1 MTSESTIG
9 QGAALAVLSGLLVAA
24 MPLAG
29 RLSSW
34 VVACFAGMWLLRAWL
49 NWSEAPLPPRRLL
62 LLALVIPL
70 ALLLKTPQSVLGREG
85 GVSVLVVLSAF
96 KLLETESLRD
106 WRILLALAFFVAVT
120 PLLFDQSPLAALWLL
135 LTLALLT
142 LALARLAGQPWRGSL
157 RQTALAFALGLPLA
171 LVLFVAM
178 PRLPGP
184 LWNLPQQDDSASSGL
199 SPVMSPGS
207 ISRLILNADPAFSAV
222 FIDRPPRASALY
234 WRMLVLDSFDGQS
247 WRNGGRIEAD
257 FNTEVSGG
265 TPVRYVLTAKP
276 QQGRLP
282 ALDLPQAMPEGVEA
296 QAGLLFGVSGPQ
308 QNVRRL
314 EALSATGARLGEVM
328 GSSRRAWYLQLPAGN
343 PQARELA
350 EQWRRGTRNEQG
362 WIKLALAYY
371 RQHQFRYTLTP
382 PPLQGDIID
391 QFLFTTQQGFCE
403 HYAASLAFLA
413 RAAGI
418 PSRVV
423 VGYQGGDYNPIGN
436 FWQIRSSDA
445 HAWVELWLA
454 DEKIWLRVDP
464 TAAAIPGRVDGGVES
479 ALPDARP
486 RFPWGGGVLPPWMF
500 SLQER
505 WRAAQFM
512 WQQWVIGYDAERQRN
527 LFSWLGLGSQ
537 VTVAAVLRA
546 LLAGGVLAAL
556 PLLIWL
562 WRLRR
567 AHEPLR
573 DGWLLLR
580 LRLQR
585 AGVPVAASDGPLDLL
600 AKAKGLPPE
609 QRQVLKS
616 LVKQYIDL
624 RYRGREGDGKTAG
637 QWFTAVRRFRLK
649 SKNRA

>member
-1 MTSESTIG
+1 MSGDSL
-9 QGAALAVLSGLLVAA
+9 ADRRAVMAVLFGLLIAA
-24 MPLAG
+24 APLIS
-29 RLSSW
+29 RLSPW
-34 VVACFAGMWLLRAWL
+34 VVGCFIGMWLFRGWL
-49 NWSEAPLPPRRLL
+49 HWRDAPLPHRRVL
-62 LLALVIPL
+62 LLALAIPL
-70 ALLLKTPQSVLGREG
+70 ALMLKTPQSVLGREG
-85 GVSVLVVLSAF
+85 GVSVLMVLSAF

-142 LALARLAGQPWRGSL
+142 MALAQLAGQPWRASL
-157 RQTALAFALGLPLA
+157 RQTGLSFALGLPLA

-184 LWNLPQQDDSASSGL
+184 LWNLPQHDDSASSGL

-207 ISRLILNADPAFSAV
+207 ISRLILSGEPAFSAV
-222 FIDRPPRASALY
+222 FIVRPPRTSALY

-257 FNTEVSGG
+257 FNTVVVGG
-265 TPVRYVLTAKP
+265 TPVHYVLTAKP
-276 QQGRLP
+276 QMGRLP
-282 ALDLPQAMPEGVEA
+282 ALDLPQTVPEGIEA

-314 EALSATGARLGEVM
+314 DAVSVTGSRLSEPMGAA
-328 GSSRRAWYLQLPAGN
+328 RRSWYLQLPPGN

-350 EQWRRGTRNEQG
+350 EQWRRSAHSEQD

-371 RQHQFRYTLTP
+371 RQNQFRYTLTP
-382 PPLQGDIID
+382 PPLQGDIVD
-391 QFLFTTQQGFCE
+391 QFLFSTRQGFCE

-445 HAWVELWLA
+445 HAWVELWFA
-454 DEKIWLRVDP
+454 DEQAWQRIDP

-479 ALPDARP
+479 ALPGTRAHL
-486 RFPWGGGVLPPWMF
+486 PWGGGEMPAWMV

-505 WRAAQFM
+505 WRAAQFQ

-527 LFSWLGLGSQ
+527 LFSWLGLGER
-537 VTVAAVLRA
+537 VTAAAVLRA
-546 LLAGGVLAAL
+546 LLAGSLLAGL
-556 PLLIWL
+556 PLLFWL
-562 WRLRR
+562 WRQRR
-567 AHEPLR
+567 VHDPLQ
-573 DGWLLLR
+573 DGWLHLR
-580 LRLQR
+580 QRLQR
-585 AGVPVAASDGPLDLL
+585 AGVPLAASDGPLDLL
-600 AKAKGLPPE
+600 GKARNLAPE
-609 QRQVLKS
+609 QRQTLKG

-624 RYRGREGDGKTAG
+624 RYREKGGGG
-637 QWFTAVRRFRLK
+637 QAANEWRRRVKKFRP
-649 SKNRA
+649 

>member
-1 MTSESTIG
+1 MNGESL
-9 QGAALAVLSGLLVAA
+9 ADRHAVMAVLCGLLISAA
-24 MPLAG
+24 PLIS
-29 RLSSW
+29 RLSPW
-34 VVACFAGMWLLRAWL
+34 VVGCFVGMWLLRVWL
-49 NWSEAPLPPRRLL
+49 HWRDAPLPRRSLL
-62 LLALVIPL
+62 LLALAIPL
-70 ALLLKTPQSVLGREG
+70 ALMLKTPQSVLGREG
-85 GVSVLVVLSAF
+85 GVSVLMVLSAF

-142 LALARLAGQPWRGSL
+142 MALAQLAGQSWRSSV
-157 RQTALAFALGLPLA
+157 RQTGLSFALGLPLA
-171 LVLFVAM
+171 LVLFVVM

-184 LWNLPQQDDSASSGL
+184 LWNLPQRDDSASSGL

-207 ISRLILNADPAFSAV
+207 ISRLILSGEPAFSAV
-222 FIDRPPRASALY
+222 FVGRPPRTSALY

-257 FNTEVSGG
+257 FNTTAVGG
-265 TPVRYVLTAKP
+265 TPVHYVLTAKP

-282 ALDLPQAMPEGVEA
+282 ALDLPQVLPEGVEA

-314 EALSATGARLGEVM
+314 EAVSVVGSHLSELLGAA
-328 GSSRRAWYLQLPAGN
+328 RRNWYLQLPPGN
-343 PQARELA
+343 SQARELA
-350 EQWRRGTRNEQG
+350 EQWRRNAHSEQD
-362 WIKLALAYY
+362 WVKLALGYY
-371 RQHQFRYTLTP
+371 RQNQFRYTLTP
-382 PPLQGDIID
+382 PPLQGDIVD
-391 QFLFTTQQGFCE
+391 QFLFSTRQGFCE

-445 HAWVELWLA
+445 HAWVELWFA
-454 DEKIWLRVDP
+454 DEQVWQRVDP
-464 TAAAIPGRVDGGVES
+464 TAAAIPGRVDSGVEN
-479 ALPDARP
+479 ALPGTRARL
-486 RFPWGGGVLPPWMF
+486 PWGGGEVPAWMI

-505 WRAAQFM
+505 WRAAQFQ

-527 LFSWLGLGSQ
+527 LFSWLGLGER
-537 VTVAAVLRA
+537 VNVAAVLRA
-546 LLAGGVLAAL
+546 LLAGGLLAGL
-556 PLLIWL
+556 PLPFWL

-567 AHEPLR
+567 VQDPLQ
-573 DGWLLLR
+573 DGWLHLR
-580 LRLQR
+580 QRLQR
-585 AGVPVAASDGPLDLL
+585 AGVPVAASDGPLDFLD
-600 AKAKGLPPE
+600 KARNLPPE
-609 QRQVLKS
+609 QRQTLKG

-624 RYRGREGDGKTAG
+624 RYREKEGGG
-637 QWFTAVRRFRLK
+637 QAVSEWRRRVRRFRP
-649 SKNRA
+649 